1 MVVEASSSTVD
12 LSSLGFSLENIQDYS
27 WFELMLLASLVLE
40 DEVLIEI
47 LF

>member
-1 MVVEASSSTVD
+1 MVVEASSSTAD
-12 LSSLGFSLENIQDYS
+12 LSSLAFSLEKIQDYS